1 MKKFFLIIAAALTA
15 AASCQK
21 NDTVPAST
29 EIKYNP
35 IDLTLTASIEGAG
48 TKVSYTEESNVLK
61 AAWEKGDLISLV
73 ALDRSG
79 DVLSNDVFSATGSGS
94 STQFSGSYSNPNNAA
109 SVAVFYPALT
119 EGEGS
124 DSTPWHSKFYDEN
137 QCFGTLYD
145 LKKNAQYISWGSA
158 YQLQT
163 KNADPSSLK
172 NAVVMRGKVSDV
184 SSLVSGKASATVK
197 SCCYV
202 IKAKIKV
209 PSPFK
214 DVNYILFKTT
224 EGTEITMSG
233 WTNANDKFGV
243 ASYGNKYNNICIGL
257 GEYLVKATTSGTGI
271 TPEDGSII
279 AYLVGYGTDSY
290 KITTG
295 TTLTV
300 SIKSTSGKKK
310 ETTKTLTS
318 GISLEPGKMYRMNID
333 MTK

>member
-48 TKVSYTEESNVLK
+48 TKVSYTEESNALK
-61 AAWEKGDLISLV
+61 AAWEKGDQISLV
-73 ALDRSG
+73 ALDGSG
-79 DVLSNDVFSATGSGS
+79 NVLSNDVFKTTSGGAAAY
-94 STQFSGSYSNPNNAA
+94 FEGKYSNPDGAS

-119 EGEGS
+119 EGDGTE
-124 DSTPWHSKFYDEN
+124 STPWHSKFYDKN
-137 QCFGTLYD
+137 QSYGTLYD
-145 LKKNAQYISWGSA
+145 LKKNALDISWGSA

-172 NAVVMRGKVSDV
+172 NAVVMRGEVSDV

-202 IKAKIKV
+202 IKANIKV
-209 PSPFK
+209 PLSFK
-214 DVNYILFKTT
+214 DVAYILFEAT
-224 EGTEITMSG
+224 EGKGITMYG
-233 WTNANDKFGV
+233 WTYANSKFGIRY
-243 ASYGNKYNNICIGL
+243 ANKRNSICIGL
-257 GEYLVKATTSGTGI
+257 GKSLVKDTSKGTGI
-271 TPEDGSII
+271 APEDGSIT
-279 AYLVGYGTDSY
+279 AYLVGYGVKSY
-290 KITTG
+290 TITSG

-300 SIKSTSGKKK
+300 SIESTSSNKQK
-310 ETTKTLTS
+310 TDKTLAS
-318 GISLEPGKMYRMNID
+318 DISLEPGKMYRMNID

>member
-21 NDTVPAST
+21 NDTAQTST

-48 TKVSYTEESNVLK
+48 TKVSYTEESKVLK
-61 AAWEKGDLISLV
+61 ASWESGDKISLV
-73 ALDRSG
+73 ALDESG
-79 DVLSNDVFSATGSGS
+79 KVLSNDVFSATGSGS
-94 STQFSGSYSNPNNAA
+94 STQFSGKYSNPDNAS

-119 EGEGS
+119 EGNGTE
-124 DSTPWHSKFYDEN
+124 STPWYSKFYDKN
-137 QCFGTLYD
+137 QSYGTLYK
-145 LKKNAQYISWGSA
+145 LKKNEQYISWGSA

-172 NAVVMRGKVSDV
+172 NAVVMRGEVSDV

-202 IKAKIKV
+202 IKANIKV
-209 PSPFK
+209 PSSFK
-214 DVNYILFKTT
+214 DVAYILFEAT
-224 EGTEITMSG
+224 EGTEITRYG
-233 WTNANDKFGV
+233 WTYANYKFGIRY
-243 ASYGNKYNNICIGL
+243 ANKRNSICIGL
-257 GEYLVKATTSGTGI
+257 GKSLVKDTSKGTGI
-271 TPEDGSII
+271 APEDGSIT
-279 AYLVGYGTDSY
+279 AYLVGYGVDSY
-290 KITTG
+290 TITNE

-300 SIKSTSGKKK
+300 SIESTSGKKQK
-310 ETTKTLTS
+310 TDKTLAS
-318 GISLEPGKMYRMNID
+318 DISLEPGKMYRMNID